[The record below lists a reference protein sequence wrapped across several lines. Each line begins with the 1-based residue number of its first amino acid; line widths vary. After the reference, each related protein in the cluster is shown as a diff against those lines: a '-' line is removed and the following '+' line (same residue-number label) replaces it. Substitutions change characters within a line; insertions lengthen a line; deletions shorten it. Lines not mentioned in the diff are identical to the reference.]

1 MSEYICAVAQS
12 HRRSYDLPQ
21 DQAPQCCGKPMTL
34 VPDAQPASAP
44 ARYGSSVGPEA
55 RAAAAP
61 EAAALPPKE
70 WWQHWK

>member
-34 VPDAQPASAP
+34 VRGPRRGGARGGRAP
-44 ARYGSSVGPEA
+44 PEGVV
-55 RAAAAP
+55 
-61 EAAALPPKE
+61 AALE
-70 WWQHWK
+70 IA

>member
-34 VPDAQPASAP
+34 LPEAAP
-44 ARYGSSVGPEA
+44 ARPASSAGPA
-55 RAAAAP
+55 PSAMPAP
-61 EAAALPPKE
+61 EAAALPQKE